1 MGAGHEAEVAA
12 LEANLWSMWS
22 CFGRGAGCRL
32 VDEPDVL
39 RFETPVA
46 HVPYNSVLRCT
57 TVDRAALDGIL
68 DAYRSRGV
76 PLVWIVHPSAPAGL
90 GQQLVARGL
99 EEAERITGM
108 AMALDALPGGGPVPA
123 GVDVQEVGPDDH
135 GPYLELLTWR
145 YGLPPDGVETL
156 RSIMRAARF
165 GADGSPN
172 RAWVA
177 CRDGEVLS
185 KVTLHLDGRA
195 AAIYGLATRPEAR
208 GLGLGRLLTVR
219 AFEAAR
225 RAGFELGVLHS
236 TPMAVPLYAGLGFHR
251 VAPLALWAEPD
262 TLQL

>member
-1 MGAGHEAEVAA
+1 
-12 LEANLWSMWS
+12 MWS
-22 CFGRGAGCRL
+22 CFGRGDGCRL

-46 HVPYNSVLRCT
+46 HVPYNAVLRCT
-57 TVDRAALDGIL
+57 TVDRAVLDEIL
-68 DAYRSRGV
+68 EAYRSRGV
-76 PLVWIVHPSAPAGL
+76 PVVWIVHPSAPTGL
-90 GQQLVARGL
+90 RHQLVARGL

-108 AMALDALPGGGPVPA
+108 AMELAGLPDGGLVPA
-123 GVDVQEVGPDDH
+123 GVEVEEVGPDDH

-177 CRDGEVLS
+177 CGDGEVLS
-185 KVTLHLDGRA
+185 KVTLHLDGRSA
-195 AAIYGLATRPEAR
+195 GIYGLATRPEAR
-208 GLGLGRLLTVR
+208 GLGLGRLLTLR

-225 RAGFELGVLHS
+225 RAGVELGVLHS
-236 TPMAVPLYAGLGFHR
+236 TPMAASLYASLGFHR
-251 VAPLALWAEPD
+251 VAPLGLWAEPD